1 MIELTTLK
9 GQTFYLNIDR
19 IERIEV
25 QSDTILTLID
35 GKVVR
40 VLEDPGTIIDRMI
53 AYRQRIERRD
63 PDEAI

>member
-25 QSDTILTLID
+25 HSDTILTLID
-35 GKVVR
+35 GKVIR
-40 VLEDPGTIIDRMI
+40 VGEKPDTIIDRI
-53 AYRQRIERRD
+53 VAFRRRV
-63 PDEAI
+63 EWR